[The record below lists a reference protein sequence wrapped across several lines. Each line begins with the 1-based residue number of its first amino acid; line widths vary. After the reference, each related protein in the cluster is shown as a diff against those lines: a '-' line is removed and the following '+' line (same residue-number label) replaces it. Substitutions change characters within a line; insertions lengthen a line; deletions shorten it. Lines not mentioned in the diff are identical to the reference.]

1 MYMHIKLYLTVDG
14 SSKGVSISACLKK
27 TFPRQAR
34 HNIRSNAGILSR
46 SITPATNLHIKNKI
60 FINQNRSRKVF

>member
-1 MYMHIKLYLTVDG
+1 MTNYLGFIKFILTVDG
-14 SSKGVSISACLKK
+14 SSNGVSISACLKN

-46 SITPATNLHIKNKI
+46 SMTPATNLYWKENIS
-60 FINQNRSRKVF
+60 F